1 MANTAQ
7 TTAAKVAPADA
18 ARARARGATLKEL
31 ETQVSEDV
39 AGVRQR
45 VKARAEHAQTM
56 TSLGEEIAE
65 AVANRNIDKA
75 KLLMSNFHTAA
86 TSRDELEKT
95 QRGSMLRLAAAM
107 KGATGA
113 LQQLT
118 TFTAPELKRITDA
131 EQAVKDA
138 EGIVT
143 RMQAEKTEAYGR
155 TKFAGIRNRAIA
167 AAQTALEAA
176 EADVIT
182 LKAAVETQRAIA
194 SSEKDARVQNIPL
207 DESATQILTATNEAV
222 TLARDNLVETRD
234 MLGEIQQNRVRTQ
247 AALETFAKQRS
258 TAEANLVSKRAA
270 ISTAEHELEDMASLK
285 GTQTYVERENAL
297 EQLRADRLV
306 LEGEQATALEMFRT
320 SQAAF
325 KEFTTQET
333 ALQVHIQSIELEIA
347 ILEANVRDQTA
358 TIASFGVI
366 AKRADDLR
374 ALHVADDE
382 GREMREG
389 VAKTTV
395 EFTTAA
401 LAARA
406 DRAEAMPAHLKVMDD
421 IIEVG
426 TQAQADSDARMQAQ
440 MDLLTANYQK
450 TLAGTPAS

>member
-1 MANTAQ
+1 MASAAQ
-7 TTAAKVAPADA
+7 TMAKASPADA
-18 ARARARGATLKEL
+18 ARLRARGATLKEL

-45 VKARAEHAQTM
+45 VKARAEHAETM
-56 TSLGEEIAE
+56 TSLGDQIAE
-65 AVANRNIDKA
+65 AVASKNIDKA
-75 KLLMSNFHTAA
+75 KLLMSTFHTAA
-86 TSRDELEKT
+86 VSRDELEKT

-113 LQQLT
+113 LKQLT
-118 TFTAPELKRITDA
+118 TFTESELKRITDA
-131 EQAVKDA
+131 EAAVKGA
-138 EGIVT
+138 EEIVT
-143 RMQAEKTEAYGR
+143 RMQGEKTAAFSQP
-155 TKFAGIRNRAIA
+155 KIFGIRNRAIA
-167 AAQTALEAA
+167 AAETALKSA

-194 SSEKDARVQNIPL
+194 NSEREARVQNVPL

-222 TLARDNLVETRD
+222 SLARENLVETRD
-234 MLGEIQQNRVRTQ
+234 MLGDIQQNRVRTQ
-247 AALETFAKQRS
+247 GALEGFAKQRS
-258 TAEANLVSKRAA
+258 EAEANLVSKRAA

-285 GTQTYVERENAL
+285 GTETYVTKENAL
-297 EQLRADRLV
+297 EQLKAERLV
-306 LEGEQATALEMFRT
+306 LEGDQATALEMFRT

-325 KEFTTQET
+325 SEFTTQET
-333 ALQVHIQSIELEIA
+333 SLQVHIQSIELEIS

-374 ALHVADDE
+374 SLHVADDI

-389 VAKTTV
+389 VAQTTV

-406 DRAEAMPAHLKVMDD
+406 DRAEAMPAHLKALSD
-421 IIEVG
+421 IIDVG
-426 TQAQADSDARMQAQ
+426 VQAQADSDARMQAQ
-440 MDLLTANYQK
+440 IDLLAQKYQD